1 MFIEIGKSIV
11 DMLNFNL
18 CIVMFVG
25 RWYWN
30 GWFLLDCFFEIYDIL
45 KILVRNNFSVIVIGW
60 RYVIFKEILKYVFW
74 FL

>member
-11 DMLNFNL
+11 DWLNFNL

-25 RWYWN
+25 CWYWN

-45 KILVRNNFSVIVIGW
+45 KIFVRNNFSVIVLGW
-60 RYVIFKEILKYVFW
+60 RYVIFRKF
-74 FL
+74 